1 MTSCFI
7 KSLVFFVVI
16 ACCVH
21 NAHAQ
26 VGQDSRVNLQTI
38 QEAESAAGTGTGTGT
53 GNDETAATKS
63 QPAMLLVV
71 YSALVIGASL
81 LGGWL
86 PSWIRLTHTRMQTII
101 SFVGGLMLG
110 IGVFHLMPHAAEFIT
125 VKDMAQWMM
134 LGIVMMFVLIRLFHF
149 HNHEPVS
156 PASPAMATCSHGHD
170 HDHDHLPTPEPDLPH
185 QHQQSGKEHTAA
197 ECHSHGH
204 NHGMSWMGIA
214 LGLSL
219 HTLIDGLALGVSV
232 HADAQQVVAPTL
244 LGLGTFLAVL
254 LHKPLDAVSITSLM
268 INSGWKKRTI
278 NLVNF
283 GFALMCPLG
292 TLLFLM
298 GVSQFSG
305 FHREFLGT
313 ALAFSAGVFICISLS
328 DLLPEM
334 EFHAHNKVQLT
345 VALALGI
352 GLSWLLTLLEAGH
365 LHG

>member
-1 MTSCFI
+1 MAHRVTV
-7 KSLVFFVVI
+7 SLLFLTF
-16 ACCVH
+16 AFGLSDA
-21 NAHAQ
+21 NAQ
-26 VGQDSRVNLQTI
+26 PREGESVNLSKLQQLPEQTSS
-38 QEAESAAGTGTGTGT
+38 E
-53 GNDETAATKS
+53 
-63 QPAMLLVV
+63 PAPIVASNARPTLLLIV

-86 PSWIRLTHTRMQTII
+86 PTWIQLTHTRMQTII

-110 IGVFHLMPHAAEFIT
+110 IGIFHLMPHAAEYIS
-125 VKDMAQWMM
+125 VKELAQWMM
-134 LGIVMMFVLIRLFHF
+134 VGIVMMFALIRLFHF

-170 HDHDHLPTPEPDLPH
+170 HDHDTPSATEPLT
-185 QHQQSGKEHTAA
+185 QQQLSGKGHTAA

-204 NHGMSWMGIA
+204 KHGMSWMGIA

-232 HADAQQVVAPTL
+232 HADSQRLTTQSIA
-244 LGLGTFLAVL
+244 GLGTFLAVL

-278 NLVNF
+278 NLVNL

-334 EFHAHNKVQLT
+334 EFHAHNKVELT
-345 VALALGI
+345 IALALGI
-352 GLSWLLTLLEAGH
+352 GLSWGLTLLEAGH
-365 LHG
+365 LH